1 MCIYIYI
8 YIYKCVY
15 VYINIYYTH
24 IHASL
29 GQSPLTVIE
38 FLIVGYRDL
47 QFKKSAQ
54 AILEQTLMSVSH

>member
-1 MCIYIYI
+1 MYL
-8 YIYKCVY
+8 
-15 VYINIYYTH
+15 YINIYYTH

-38 FLIVGYRDL
+38 FLIVGYSDL